1 VQPSKSR
8 PVPARRSKYLGTWAR
23 YVIGLALGAAALY
36 AVGGQ
41 RGELIG
47 VTSELSRLNIGW
59 VLLAA
64 LAELASLVAFSR
76 MSAHLLHAG
85 SVHMRAGRLFG
96 VTVAAAAIASSL
108 PAGPAVS
115 SVYAFRKY
123 RRAGA
128 GESIAV
134 WALFATLLCSALGLT
149 LLAGVGVVLA
159 EHEGAALDLVWV
171 TITVL
176 VVTLLAMGVFA
187 QRRLVAAGVL
197 AMLKVV
203 KRLTG
208 YPRLEAQDI
217 VDRVTANLGQVH
229 LTWRDFGPAMVW
241 SVMNWALDCGC
252 LVLGYTAVGAGVPWR
267 GLLLAYGAGQLA
279 SNLPITPGGLGV
291 VEGSLTVA
299 LVAYGGAQVSTV
311 AAVIVYR
318 IISFWGFLPFGWL
331 SWAIL
336 AVRDR
341 RADRLRQPARQQTGE
356 LELEAVGSDG
366 GATNQ
371 AAPA

>member
-1 VQPSKSR
+1 MSR
-8 PVPARRSKYLGTWAR
+8 SESEAVPRRKRFGVWAR

-47 VTSELSRLNIGW
+47 VSSELSRLNVGW
-59 VLLAA
+59 VLLAVA
-64 LAELASLVAFSR
+64 AEFVSLLAFSR
-76 MSAHLLHAG
+76 MSAYLLHAG
-85 SVHMRAGRLFG
+85 SVHMPPGRLLG

-108 PAGPAVS
+108 PAGPAVA
-115 SVYAFRKY
+115 SVYAFRQY

-149 LLAGVGVVLA
+149 LLAGTGVLLA
-159 EHEGAALDLVWV
+159 EREGAALDLVWV
-171 TITVL
+171 TVTVL
-176 VVTLLAMGVFA
+176 IVTLLAMGVFA
-187 QRRLVAAGVL
+187 QRRLVAVGVMMIL
-197 AMLKVV
+197 RAV
-203 KRLTG
+203 KRATG
-208 YPRLEAQDI
+208 FPRLDAEDL
-217 VDRVTANLGQVH
+217 VNRVTARLGQVH
-229 LTWRDFGPAMVW
+229 LTWRDLGPAMAW
-241 SVMNWALDCGC
+241 SVMNWVLDCGC
-252 LVLGYTAVGAGVPWR
+252 LALGYTAVGSGIPWR

-299 LVAYGGAQVSTV
+299 LVAYGGAQATTV
-311 AAVIVYR
+311 AAVILYR

-341 RADRLRQPARQQTGE
+341 RADRGRRAAGTSTGE
-356 LELEAVGSDG
+356 FGLETAPGSDEG
-366 GATNQ
+366 IANQ